1 MKKSVF
7 ILFAFAVQI
16 SLFAQVYFPEGTK
29 WTEIRLDTLKY
40 DSWYSKVGDEWVPNF
55 ETIEYHVQGEFID
68 ERTNDKYSC
77 VYTNGQERTDSLTLL
92 LYNHRIGNNDAGWY
106 GEVTVAAFDNNG
118 QLLWPFYGQMYPL
131 SYEVGTS
138 MSSLN
143 ILIAGATG
151 GGWPWEWDEYGTVE
165 EIKEGD
171 FGGVRPLKYSDVN
184 GIRFIQGIGVASW
197 NDGECI
203 FGPIRPY
210 EVLSHLGAVEDEER
224 HYRSMLIHFERDGEV
239 LYDVW
244 PEKPHQPLPF
254 LEGNPIWVYK
264 HERLIR
270 GIGWKDNVYYRCFI
284 ETGNRSFS
292 YYFLCGQKEI
302 EGKVYTMMG
311 EVINNGENELTVSR
325 WLPVREENGIVYAI
339 TDSLPGLNDYL
350 EVPHLQVGKECVLYN
365 FCSEIGETLY
375 PQNDYNYLF
384 ADGTEVVSFGTYKL
398 MDNTVCQVLKTRDA
412 NYDLYEKL
420 GYMHD
425 QMYYGVMDPPLEM
438 AYSTGGDVYADILNA
453 YCQDSKMLYK
463 APDAQ
468 EGLCVN
474 DTCWTR
480 DDAYEYA
487 RSYKADPRQ
496 EEVFSYIR
504 RLQKASEVAPVAY
517 TEGQMA
523 TIVLPTEPDASKGKY
538 YRLDRVEGNE
548 IIFEQEHQP
557 RAHVPYII
565 VPGEDFSIEVDAME
579 LDGLRC
585 DTASVEGISFIG
597 TFQKEEVE
605 SQEGFYIE
613 LIDTTPDCSLSGN
626 KLTIGALRAYLLVH
640 WDDPYNHGGTKV
652 PAEKMQI
659 VLRDDPNSI
668 QMVNGKSSNGKCY
681 DLLGRQIPNRQ
692 SPHGIYIE
700 NGLKKS
706 AK

>member
-1 MKKSVF
+1 
-7 ILFAFAVQI
+7 
-16 SLFAQVYFPEGTK
+16 
-29 WTEIRLDTLKY
+29 
-40 DSWYSKVGDEWVPNF
+40 
-55 ETIEYHVQGEFID
+55 
-68 ERTNDKYSC
+68 
-77 VYTNGQERTDSLTLL
+77 
-92 LYNHRIGNNDAGWY
+92 
-106 GEVTVAAFDNNG
+106 
-118 QLLWPFYGQMYPL
+118 
-131 SYEVGTS
+131 

-210 EVLSHLGAVEDEER
+210 EVLSHLGAVGSDNR
-224 HYRSMLIHFERDGEV
+224 HYRSMLVHFEREGEV

-244 PEKPHQPLPF
+244 PEKPHQPLPL
-254 LEGNPIWVYK
+254 LEGNPIWEFKYEHIPTLRDPNIKCWV
-264 HERLIR
+264 
-270 GIGWKDNVYYRCFI
+270 D
-284 ETGNRSFS
+284 TGNRSFT
-292 YYFLCGQKEI
+292 YYFLGGQKEI

-311 EVINNGENELTVSR
+311 RVISKGEGDITFR
-325 WLPVREENGIVYAI
+325 CWLPVREENGVVYTL
-339 TDSLPGLNDYL
+339 TDSLL
-350 EVPHLQVGKECVLYN
+350 EVCEHEYKPRSRDELPYLQQGDECVLYN
-365 FCSEIGETLY
+365 FCAEIGEALSPKDGYSAVEFIDTYQLM
-375 PQNDYNYLF
+375 
-384 ADGTEVVSFGTYKL
+384 DGT
-398 MDNTVCQVLKTRDA
+398 VCRILKTIRG
-412 NYDLYEKL
+412 YELCEKL
-420 GYMHD
+420 GYLNFNL
-425 QMYYGVMDPPLEM
+425 PLGIM
-438 AYSTGGDVYADILNA
+438 APYLSMVVPTNGHVYTNRLNA
-453 YCQDSKMLYK
+453 FYQDEEMLYK

-480 DDAYEYA
+480 DEAGEYA

-548 IIFEQEHQP
+548 IIFEQELQP

-565 VPGEDFSIEVDAME
+565 VPSEDFSIEVGAME

-597 TFQKEEVE
+597 TYQKEEVE
-605 SQEGFYIE
+605 SQEGFYIK
-613 LIDTTPDCSLSGN
+613 LIDTTPDCSFSPSGEAGREVY
-626 KLTIGALRAYLLVH
+626 TIGALRAYLLVH
-640 WDDPYNHGGTKV
+640 WDDPYSHGGTKT
-652 PAEKMQI
+652 PAEKLEI
-659 VLRDDPNSI
+659 VLHDDATGIESI
-668 QMVNGKSSNGKCY
+668 ENGKWKVQNEDAAIYDVSGK
-681 DLLGRQIPNRQ
+681 PVNRK
-692 SPHGIYIE
+692 SLSRKSTRGIYIQD
-700 NGLKKS
+700 GKKV
-706 AK
+706 AFKQE